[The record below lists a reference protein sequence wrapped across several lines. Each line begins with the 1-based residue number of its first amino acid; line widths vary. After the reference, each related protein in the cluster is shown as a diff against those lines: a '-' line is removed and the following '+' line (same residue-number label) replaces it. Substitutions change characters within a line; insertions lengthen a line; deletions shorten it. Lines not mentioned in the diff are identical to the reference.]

1 MVEFRNSTKYCDS
14 RLARQ
19 LLSGFHKSAGA
30 RQPVL
35 YNRALGSHEK
45 SGPTEGCFPAR
56 IRPAFFVMPPSAAAT
71 SRAFGGGIR
80 YREDDP
86 MPTPARLSRQGFLLC
101 TAATTLIIVGF
112 LAYEGVLNDIAHA
125 ISDLAYEV
133 MRAINRE

>member
-1 MVEFRNSTKYCDS
+1 MLPRTNPLGFFRDAAQRGRYEPN
-14 RLARQ
+14 
-19 LLSGFHKSAGA
+19 
-30 RQPVL
+30 
-35 YNRALGSHEK
+35 
-45 SGPTEGCFPAR
+45 
-56 IRPAFFVMPPSAAAT
+56 IR
-71 SRAFGGGIR
+71 GGIR